1 MIGQNVD
8 FEFLIDRSKELE
20 ELVLILEVN
29 VAVFITTE
37 YCIVIFVI
45 DTDPSSDGISRDLF
59 CPV

>member
-1 MIGQNVD
+1 M
-8 FEFLIDRSKELE
+8 
-20 ELVLILEVN
+20 LILEVN